1 MDNFVTQREC
11 EERRKEIEQKG
22 EVRYSEFIQTKVDIS
37 AMRSDIRQLSVMIKW
52 FMGLISSFIVGIG
65 MWLIT
70 TR

>member
-37 AMRSDIRQLSVMIKW
+37 EMRSDIRQLSVMIKW

>member
-37 AMRSDIRQLSVMIKW
+37 EMRSDIRQLSVMIKW
-52 FMGLISSFIVGIG
+52 FMGLISSFIVGVG

>member
-1 MDNFVTQREC
+1 MSDFVTQREC

-22 EVRYSEFIQTKVDIS
+22 EARYSEFIQTKVDIS

>member
-1 MDNFVTQREC
+1 MSDFVTQREC

-52 FMGLISSFIVGIG
+52 FMGLISSFIVGTG
-65 MWLIT
+65 VWLLT
-70 TR
+70 K

>member
-52 FMGLISSFIVGIG
+52 FMGLISSFIVGTG
-65 MWLIT
+65 VWLIT
-70 TR
+70 R

>member
-37 AMRSDIRQLSVMIKW
+37 VMRSDIRQLSVMIKW
-52 FMGLISSFIVGIG
+52 FMGLISSFIVGVG

>member
-1 MDNFVTQREC
+1 MSDFVTQREC

-52 FMGLISSFIVGIG
+52 FMGLISSFIVGTG
-65 MWLIT
+65 VWLIT
-70 TR
+70 R

>member
-1 MDNFVTQREC
+1 MSDFVTQKEC

-52 FMGLISSFIVGIG
+52 FTGLISSFIVGTG
-65 MWLIT
+65 VWLLT
-70 TR
+70 K

>member
-1 MDNFVTQREC
+1 MSDFVTQKEC

-52 FMGLISSFIVGIG
+52 FMGLISSFIVGTG
-65 MWLIT
+65 VWMIT
-70 TR
+70 R

>member
-1 MDNFVTQREC
+1 MSDFVTQKEC

-52 FMGLISSFIVGIG
+52 FMGLISSFIVGTG
-65 MWLIT
+65 VWLIT
-70 TR
+70 R

>member
-37 AMRSDIRQLSVMIKW
+37 AMRSDIRQLSVVIKW

>member
-1 MDNFVTQREC
+1 MDNFVTQKEC

-52 FMGLISSFIVGIG
+52 FMGLISSFIVGTG
-65 MWLIT
+65 VWLIT
-70 TR
+70 R

>member
-52 FMGLISSFIVGIG
+52 FMGLISSFIVGTG
-65 MWLIT
+65 VWLLT
-70 TR
+70 K

>member
-22 EVRYSEFIQTKVDIS
+22 ETRYSEFIQTNVDIS
-37 AMRSDIRQLSVMIKW
+37 AMRSDIRQLVTIVKW
-52 FMGLISSFIVGIG
+52 CMGLLSSFIVGVG

>member
-1 MDNFVTQREC
+1 MSDFVTQKEC

-52 FMGLISSFIVGIG
+52 FMGLISSFIVGTG
-65 MWLIT
+65 VWLLT
-70 TR
+70 K

>member
-52 FMGLISSFIVGIG
+52 FMGLISSFIVGVG

>member
-1 MDNFVTQREC
+1 MSDYVTQKEC

-22 EVRYSEFIQTKVDIS
+22 DARYSEFIQAKVDIS

>member
-1 MDNFVTQREC
+1 MSDFVTQKEC

-37 AMRSDIRQLSVMIKW
+37 AMRADIRQLSVMIKW
-52 FMGLISSFIVGIG
+52 FMGLISSFIVGVG

-70 TR
+70 R

>member
-52 FMGLISSFIVGIG
+52 FMGLISSFIVGTG
-65 MWLIT
+65 VWLM

>member
-1 MDNFVTQREC
+1 MNDFVTQKEC

-52 FMGLISSFIVGIG
+52 FMGLISSFIVGTG
-65 MWLIT
+65 VWLIT
-70 TR
+70 R

>member
-37 AMRSDIRQLSVMIKW
+37 AMRADIRQLSVMIKW
-52 FMGLISSFIVGIG
+52 FMGLISSFIVGTG
-65 MWLIT
+65 VWLIT
-70 TR
+70 R

>member
-11 EERRKEIEQKG
+11 EERRKENEQKG
-22 EVRYSEFIQTKVDIS
+22 EVRYSEFIQAKVDIS

-65 MWLIT
+65 MWLMT